1 MVVVLIALR
10 RELRKTID
18 NAEQGKKWAD
28 WIGDLDQRMVSL
40 RSVTDVKKRLE
51 FLQEV
56 VENQI

>member
-28 WIGDLDQRMVSL
+28 WISDLDQRMVSL

-51 FLQEV
+51 F
-56 VENQI
+56 

>member
-1 MVVVLIALR
+1 MVLIALR

-18 NAEQGKKWAD
+18 NAVQGKKWAD

-40 RSVTDVKKRLE
+40 PSVTDVKKRLE
-51 FLQEV
+51 FLEEV